1 MSETTSPLDGEND
14 VDFGQVAECDHNA
27 SVLDQCSEM
36 LRLIATINSA
46 DGPYNIAEARQMSEE
61 ETEAAR
67 RHQCKIIR
75 RIKDLSLHVTE
86 KAALTNV
93 EIDAK
98 VRVLDALTSIA
109 SWERESLRALRV
121 SIDRD
126 QEVIKRGLAGLP
138 PLRAPRQT
146 WLSRFNLF

>member
-1 MSETTSPLDGEND
+1 MSATTSPLDGKND

-36 LRLIATINSA
+36 VRLIATINSA
-46 DGPYNIAEARQMSEE
+46 NGPYNIAEARQMSEE

-67 RHQCKIIR
+67 RHQCQIIR
-75 RIKDLSLHVTE
+75 RIIDLSLQVT
-86 KAALTNV
+86 KTAATTGV

-98 VRVLDALTSIA
+98 IRAIDALTSMA
-109 SWERESLRALRV
+109 SWERDSLYALRI

-126 QEVIKRGLAGLP
+126 QEVFKRNLAGLP